1 MSVAMKA
8 LPAPAPKPAGRR
20 RLHWL
25 VGGAVVIG
33 AILWF
38 AAPEE
43 PEVVEAV
50 ASDAAPVN
58 ATAAPAAAADS
69 AAVAFAR
76 RAARKVGLDLF
87 AQHSWYV
94 PPPPPPPRVAG
105 PPPKPVAPPLP
116 YAFLGSYAR
125 TGDKPVYFLV
135 RGDRVFDAH
144 VGDVLEGTYRVE
156 AVANGQLKLVY
167 LPLQEEQALF
177 VGGPQ

>member
-1 MSVAMKA
+1 MSAALKA
-8 LPAPAPKPAGRR
+8 LPAPAPRPAASR
-20 RLHWL
+20 RLQWL
-25 VGGAVVIG
+25 IGGAVVVG
-33 AILWF
+33 ALLWF

-43 PEVVEAV
+43 PDVVEAV
-50 ASDAAPVN
+50 TAS
-58 ATAAPAAAADS
+58 AAPAVAVTHPAAGDG
-69 AAVAFAR
+69 AAVAFAK

-125 TGDKPVYFLV
+125 AGDKPVFFLV

-167 LPLQEEQALF
+167 LPLQQEQALF